1 MKSLLA
7 AKLPEMRWNKET
19 YQTLP
24 TVIRWPNSCMNRV
37 AGLEKPVGARFVA
50 RPAKTVNFD

>member
-19 YQTLP
+19 YQTQLSLIP
-24 TVIRWPNSCMNRV
+24 WPKSCIKRL
-37 AGLEKPVGARFVA
+37 AGLEKPLGARFVA